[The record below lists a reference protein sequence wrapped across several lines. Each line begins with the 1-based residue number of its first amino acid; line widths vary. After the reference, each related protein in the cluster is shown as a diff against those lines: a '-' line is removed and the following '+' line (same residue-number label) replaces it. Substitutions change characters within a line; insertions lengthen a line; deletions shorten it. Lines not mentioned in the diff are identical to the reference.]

1 MCTNFGRSRELLEAL
16 VVVVNG
22 DGKNFFRVVL
32 TDDIVV
38 EFSEKL
44 LGLGNRE
51 VGWGD
56 LLLFVEFFF
65 EDAFAN
71 VDAPVADVDTGTG
84 DQLFDFCV
92 TFTAEGT
99 HR

>member
-1 MCTNFGRSRELLEAL
+1 
-16 VVVVNG
+16 
-22 DGKNFFRVVL
+22 VVL

-56 LLLFVEFFF
+56 FLLFVELFF

-71 VDAPVADVDTGTG
+71 VDAPIADVDAGTG

-99 HR
+99 HREIGSSGHVGGGRFGFR